1 MPKGTR
7 KTSRVSSAMALRRA
21 WDSEGKGVKT
31 LGVSDE
37 KIRTLV
43 GDQGLQKVKQAEGKG
58 ERSFAYSSDEQRT
71 PTQRK
76 ESAAKAKSTV
86 DTAMDEAIEM
96 VKKKKT
102 ASRSAY

>member
-1 MPKGTR
+1 MPKTASKRSDKYVAKTFFSDAETSSFQNSGSNGTR
-7 KTSRVSSAMALRRA
+7 SRTTNPRNV
-21 WDSEGKGVKT
+21 
-31 LGVSDE
+31 
-37 KIRTLV
+37 V
-43 GDQGLQKVKQAEGKG
+43 GDQGLQYLEQKGRGTIGPSHKQM
-58 ERSFAYSSDEQRT
+58 T